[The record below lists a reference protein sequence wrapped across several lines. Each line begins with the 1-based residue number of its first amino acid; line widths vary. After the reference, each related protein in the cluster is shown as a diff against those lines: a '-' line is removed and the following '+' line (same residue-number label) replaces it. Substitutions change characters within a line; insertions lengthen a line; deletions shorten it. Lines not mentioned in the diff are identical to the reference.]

1 MKIIGGKR
9 EFSKLP
15 FFRLIYTI
23 ILIYIVGIIGYNEL
37 VQTTNFI
44 FRFSKENEIII

>member
-1 MKIIGGKR
+1 MKIIVGER

-23 ILIYIVGIIGYNEL
+23 ILIYIVGIIGYNGL